1 MQQQLGG
8 AWSAEQKRGRQ
19 GGGECEGF
27 LGHTISWQPSNMGA
41 RVGAACC
48 CCGFNIIRGDEGG
61 AEVYGC
67 CEKRGCQWAMCTGCW
82 EQGMEETA
90 MTGGGGGSEEECQ
103 AGMLQRL
110 QQHAEGGT
118 PPRWLEGMGRGKSSV
133 GTEGMARASE
143 EAVSALGDEEE
154 EESEEEDAEMGA
166 LKREIAST
174 MKSTQ
179 ELEARKA
186 KAQAEIKREERKAEL
201 RYQLLLAQAHQAE
214 VRGET
219 KHEEARLQGMIS
231 IPKAPLAGSGKK
243 EEEKEEEGALP
254 GKEKKGEEAAS
265 KASNQGTPFEQAM
278 EADGDPIEALV
289 LAELQERVRRGQVGS
304 TVRQLQER
312 VQQQQAEE
320 LRRREGQGEGKGLH
334 KASNPW
340 RPSTDTAQ
348 SRLFDRGKGKER
360 EKGRKTAS

>member
-1 MQQQLGG
+1 
-8 AWSAEQKRGRQ
+8 
-19 GGGECEGF
+19 
-27 LGHTISWQPSNMGA
+27 
-41 RVGAACC
+41 
-48 CCGFNIIRGDEGG
+48 
-61 AEVYGC
+61 
-67 CEKRGCQWAMCTGCW
+67 
-82 EQGMEETA
+82 
-90 MTGGGGGSEEECQ
+90 
-103 AGMLQRL
+103 
-110 QQHAEGGT
+110 
-118 PPRWLEGMGRGKSSV
+118 
-133 GTEGMARASE
+133 MARASE

-154 EESEEEDAEMGA
+154 EESEEEDVEMGA

-243 EEEKEEEGALP
+243 EEEEEEEGALP

-304 TVRQLQER
+304 TVRQLQVR

-334 KASNPW
+334 KAPNPW